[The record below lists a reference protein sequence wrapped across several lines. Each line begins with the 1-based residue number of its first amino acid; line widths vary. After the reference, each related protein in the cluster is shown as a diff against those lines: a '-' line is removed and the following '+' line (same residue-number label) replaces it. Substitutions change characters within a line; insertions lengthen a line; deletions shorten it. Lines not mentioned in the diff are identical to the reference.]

1 MNNPDALILFLKAP
15 IAGEVKT
22 RLQPELTTDE
32 AITLYKAMVE
42 DLLERLQKS
51 NNFELI
57 LSFTPAT
64 AEESLRN
71 WFGDK
76 FQYLAQTGDDLGQR
90 LHHAFRWSF
99 SQNFSR
105 TVAIGSDI
113 PRLRLS
119 DIEKTFS
126 LLKENQVVLGP
137 CLDGGYY
144 LIGLDKPR
152 PALFRGINWSTHQ
165 VFAQT
170 MAKIREEALT
180 VSQLDPLPDVD
191 TYRDVLN
198 LWQFLGESDTD
209 LTGEHERTYKI
220 LNELF
225 RQRVEKTNA
234 D

>member
-22 RLQPELTTDE
+22 RLQPELTPDE
-32 AITLYKAMVE
+32 ALNLYKAMVE

-51 NNFELI
+51 KFFELI
-57 LSFTPAT
+57 LCFTPAY
-64 AEESLRN
+64 AEKSLKD
-71 WFGDK
+71 WLGGG

-90 LHHAFRWSF
+90 LHHSFRWSF

-105 TVAIGSDI
+105 AGAIGSDI

-119 DIEKTFS
+119 DIEKAFS
-126 LLKENQVVLGP
+126 QLKENEVVVGP

-191 TYRDVLN
+191 IYRDVLD
-198 LWQFLGESDTD
+198 LWHFLGESEPT

>member
-32 AITLYKAMVE
+32 ALTLYKAMVE

-71 WFGDK
+71 WLGDK

-105 TVAIGSDI
+105 AVAIGSDI
-113 PRLRLS
+113 PRLRLNHV
-119 DIEKTFS
+119 EQAFS

-152 PALFRGINWSTHQ
+152 PSLFSGIDWSTDL
-165 VFAQT
+165 VSSQT

-180 VSQLDPLPDVD
+180 VSQLDPLPYVD
-191 TYRDVLN
+191 IYRDVLD
-198 LWQFLGESDTD
+198 LWHFLGESEPT

-225 RQRVEKTNA
+225 RQPVEKANA